1 MSGGGGSQGGL
12 LLMRELVRL
21 QYGVFEEV
29 MMAPLHPNPSSFF
42 ICRLSFIITH
52 LSKVSGF
59 PGDRIYKGEYRIGSE
74 TVTTVGCS
82 PAERPSALQFCRW

>member
-1 MSGGGGSQGGL
+1 MSAPGGGEGNQGGL

-21 QYGVFEEV
+21 HYGVFEEV
-29 MMAPLHPNPSSFF
+29 AIVVHIPILLYH
-42 ICRLSFIITH
+42 H

>member
-1 MSGGGGSQGGL
+1 MSVPGGGEGSQGGL

-21 QYGVFEEV
+21 HYGVFEEV
-29 MMAPLHPNPSSFF
+29 AIVHIPILLYH
-42 ICRLSFIITH
+42 H